1 MKVVGYMRVN
11 SIEQL
16 GGTQVAEKERSMV
29 EKILDTE
36 RAGYAYF
43 YPSDGGNRQEF
54 FISTTPE
61 NMANFLGSH
70 FYDAEKRII
79 TDMVD
84 RLILDTYGGFINT
97 CPDQKLCAEIIPY
110 LAPIQMGEKE
120 AGEILMVTRIRYV
133 LCCRGPSSHDGRVSD
148 DVSVF
153 LWGIILVLLKS
164 GGAYVENTFYR
175 VGYHIRDVYCGRN
188 CPYKDA
194 SL

>member
-61 NMANFLGSH
+61 IW
-70 FYDAEKRII
+70 RIS
-79 TDMVD
+79 
-84 RLILDTYGGFINT
+84 
-97 CPDQKLCAEIIPY
+97 
-110 LAPIQMGEKE
+110 LAVIFMMQ
-120 AGEILMVTRIRYV
+120 RR
-133 LCCRGPSSHDGRVSD
+133 
-148 DVSVF
+148 
-153 LWGIILVLLKS
+153 
-164 GGAYVENTFYR
+164 
-175 VGYHIRDVYCGRN
+175 
-188 CPYKDA
+188 
-194 SL
+194 

>member
-1 MKVVGYMRVN
+1 MRVN

-16 GGTQVAEKERSMV
+16 GGTQVAEKEKSMV

-36 RAGYAYF
+36 RVGYAYF

-70 FYDAEKRII
+70 FYDAEKMII

-84 RLILDTYGGFINT
+84 RLILNTYGGFINT

-110 LAPIQMGEKE
+110 LAPIRMGEKE
-120 AGEILMVTRIRYV
+120 TGEILMVTKEE
-133 LCCRGPSSHDGRVSD
+133 SD
-148 DVSVF
+148 MYFAAEDQAVTM
-153 LWGIILVLLKS
+153 
-164 GGAYVENTFYR
+164 AE
-175 VGYHIRDVYCGRN
+175 CQMM
-188 CPYKDA
+188 
-194 SL
+194 

>member
-1 MKVVGYMRVN
+1 MAVRLNHRIHAAEVQKTSAAFLCVLATQKLGKREAEEDMKVVGYMRVN

-16 GGTQVAEKERSMV
+16 GGTQVAEKEKGMV

-70 FYDAEKRII
+70 LYDAEKMII

-120 AGEILMVTRIRYV
+120 AGEILMVTREE
-133 LCCRGPSSHDGRVSD
+133 SD
-148 DVSVF
+148 MYFAAEDQAVTM
-153 LWGIILVLLKS
+153 
-164 GGAYVENTFYR
+164 AE
-175 VGYHIRDVYCGRN
+175 CQMM
-188 CPYKDA
+188 
-194 SL
+194 